1 MNQIQSL
8 LQMKPM
14 DESLVTCYIDD
25 KQVNCHTWTELDYW
39 NGNVPDEHFDEY
51 LNIYGYEYTP

>member
-1 MNQIQSL
+1 
-8 LQMKPM
+8 M
-14 DESLVTCYIDD
+14 DESQVTCYIDD

-51 LNIYGYEYTP
+51 LNKYGYEYTP